1 MLHLYAPLA
10 EREHRLISE
19 LTEAALAA
27 KKANGAQLGN
37 PSDIQVARSLGR
49 SVQTAAADPVLFA
62 AAAPRRIARAVNR
75 LPSPSHIVRRLE
87 AARTGSR
94 PRNDW

>member
-19 LTEAALAA
+19 LTKAALAA

-37 PSDIQVARSLGR
+37 PSNIQVARSLGR
-49 SVQTAAADPVLFA
+49 SAQTAAADQSW
-62 AAAPRRIARAVNR
+62 
-75 LPSPSHIVRRLE
+75 LPSCR
-87 AARTGSR
+87 
-94 PRNDW
+94 